1 MNAYKSAA
9 AGYSVPLPPPQPNS
23 MEASPCTSAIGAT
36 ALPAGY
42 PSLWATP
49 MTSVP
54 LPETVNCH
62 VGIQIK
68 RHDEPKPCCYMVD
81 CYLARNKFCET
92 RYLFR
97 QEASFALANLI
108 LDVAPE
114 DLMTLEAILNEYI
127 QLKRQ
132 KEMMDQQRHR
142 LVQERNKIDALLQG
156 MQQAMNAYNSGTAVC
171 CVPLVPP
178 RPSSMEISPSSMEI
192 SPATYAN
199 GMSALP
205 AGYPSLWATPITSV
219 PLPETVNKEPAYFSA
234 PAASC
239 LPPRKRSRNITEET
253 RAIKKPRNPL
263 PSHQSSDKDLRVVS
277 TSTTLTNVQMKVHQ
291 SSQQNNH
298 MCVGSLTL
306 MSSATTTQDTTYPG
320 AASSQSNQCTST
332 PDEATPQDDDAP
344 LISADIPSMTYNG
357 EPSTDTSCTPTLQN
371 VDNEGRNASEHE
383 HVGFCDSA
391 LPSVSCLL
399 FNKSTSTFDEPTPQE
414 AEPTSSFVFSSMTNN
429 GQLDFNG
436 SALPTKQTVKVLGCY
451 FSDSWEP
458 FWDTSDI
465 F

>member
-1 MNAYKSAA
+1 MALTELLSLETILNEYVQLKRQKEVMDQQRGQLEQQRYKVHALLNGIQGAMNAYKSAA
-9 AGYSVPLPPPQPNS
+9 AGYSVL
-23 MEASPCTSAIGAT
+23 EASPCTSAIGAT

-54 LPETVNCH
+54 LPETVN
-62 VGIQIK
+62 
-68 RHDEPKPCCYMVD
+68 
-81 CYLARNKFCET
+81 
-92 RYLFR
+92 
-97 QEASFALANLI
+97 
-108 LDVAPE
+108 
-114 DLMTLEAILNEYI
+114 
-127 QLKRQ
+127 
-132 KEMMDQQRHR
+132 
-142 LVQERNKIDALLQG
+142 
-156 MQQAMNAYNSGTAVC
+156 
-171 CVPLVPP
+171 
-178 RPSSMEISPSSMEI
+178 
-192 SPATYAN
+192 
-199 GMSALP
+199 
-205 AGYPSLWATPITSV
+205 
-219 PLPETVNKEPAYFSA
+219 KEPAYFSA

-239 LPPRKRSRNITEET
+239 LPPRKRRRNITEET
-253 RAIKKPRNPL
+253 RAIKKPCKRL

-332 PDEATPQDDDAP
+332 PDEATQPPNSGSLSPRTFPGAASSQSNQCTSTPDEATPQDDDAP
-344 LISADIPSMTYNG
+344 LISADIPSMTNNG
-357 EPSTDTSCTPTLQN
+357 ELSTDTSHAPTLQN

-414 AEPTSSFVFSSMTNN
+414 AEPTSSLVFSSMTNN

-436 SALPTKQTVKVLGCY
+436 SAQPTKQTVKGWARY